1 MKRNFNTLLHNEGVR
16 DSLLVIAVMAIIA
29 AIALLT

>member
-1 MKRNFNTLLHNEGVR
+1 MKRNFNTLLHNESVR

-29 AIALLT
+29 ALALLT